1 MESGFPDRLIGSEI
15 HGFNFLRGTK
25 FLFNF
30 DLILLFFFCMC
41 FSVLFLSKLGI
52 SSLGM
57 A

>member
-30 DLILLFFFCMC
+30 DLILL
-41 FSVLFLSKLGI
+41 LFLYVFLCFIFIKI
-52 SSLGM
+52 RH
-57 A
+57 